1 MATEPGLA
9 QLLSHRHHLPLQH
22 TATLSSPPRQG
33 FGNVAREYWL
43 GNEAVHRLTSR
54 KAHLLRVEL
63 CDWEGHQTTIQY
75 EHFQLGSEK
84 QRYRWAWGPGLW
96 VVRGSTA
103 SGCRVCTTG
112 HSLGVSYFHH
122 LAPIWAHV
130 TGSGGGCLALST
142 CWPLGGVKRLSGTP
156 PCPEQKGSSKVSQP
170 TYRQQE
176 WGLTSQS
183 VPCGKGGRT
192 RPSTAICSSEQNL
205 GPAMSAFS
213 GLLSGAEHKG
223 MVQSS
228 GSPAPPSVWF
238 MVCDQEQQSA
248 LPRRL
253 LCSGHSLALSSS
265 L

>member
-63 CDWEGHQTTIQY
+63 CDWEGHQTSIQY

-96 VVRGSTA
+96 VVRGPKA

-142 CWPLGGVKRLSGTP
+142 YWPLGGVKRLSGTP
-156 PCPEQKGSSKVSQP
+156 PCPQQKGSSKVSQP

-183 VPCGKGGRT
+183 VPCGKVQKSPHWEEEHVPALLSAALNKTWAQPCQHSLGSSAVLST
-192 RPSTAICSSEQNL
+192 RVWSSHQGL
-205 GPAMSAFS
+205 LPLPLS
-213 GLLSGAEHKG
+213 GLWYVIRNSSQHFPGACC
-223 MVQSS
+223 VLDT
-228 GSPAPPSVWF
+228 V
-238 MVCDQEQQSA
+238 
-248 LPRRL
+248 
-253 LCSGHSLALSSS
+253 
-265 L
+265 